1 MKRIEIHLTDE
12 EAVKLDSIA
21 KKDGRKR
28 KPFVENEVR
37 KIIAKNSQS
46 KPS

>member
-12 EAVKLDSIA
+12 EAIKLDSIA

-28 KPFVENEVR
+28 KQFCENEIR
-37 KIIAKNSQS
+37 KIIAKNAQS

>member
-1 MKRIEIHLTDE
+1 MKRIEIHLTEKEVE
-12 EAVKLDSIA
+12 ELDSIA

-28 KPFVENEVR
+28 KPFVENEIR
-37 KIIAKNSQS
+37 KIITKNSQS

>member
-1 MKRIEIHLTDE
+1 MKRIEIHLTEE
-12 EAVKLDSIA
+12 EAIKLDSIA

-28 KPFVENEVR
+28 KPFVENEIR

-46 KPS
+46 KLS